1 MFKKKKCPRC
11 GREVKDEWDFCPYC
25 GYPLKEKYRVEEKF
39 FEEFD
44 DFGSFEKVFERMEK
58 EFEEMFKMP
67 IFKIPRIKISSPGV
81 SGISITIHSGTGM
94 KPRIEVKTYG
104 DYKKL
109 EPEIKKRLGIK
120 VPVEEAEE
128 SEEKEVEYEPPK
140 TTEEP
145 EAKVSKEGK
154 KTIIEIKLPD
164 VEREED
170 IEVKRFEQSIEIRA
184 RAKDKLYFKLLPI
197 TGEIINKSFKDGV
210 LKIEIEG

>member
-11 GREVKDEWDFCPYC
+11 NKEVKENWEFCPYC
-25 GYPLKEKYRVEEKF
+25 GYPLKEKYRSEETF
-39 FEEFD
+39 FEDFEDFD
-44 DFGSFEKVFERMEK
+44 RIVERMER

-67 IFKIPRIKISSPGV
+67 TFKIPRIKISSPGF

-94 KPRIEVKTYG
+94 KPKVEVKTYG

-109 EPEIKKRLGIK
+109 EPEIKRRLGVN
-120 VPVEEAEE
+120 VPIEEVEEERE
-128 SEEKEVEYEPPK
+128 TEYKPPK

-145 EAKVSKEGK
+145 EAKVIREGNR
-154 KTIIEIKLPD
+154 TIIEIKLPD

-170 IEVKRFEQSIEIRA
+170 INVKKLEQSIEIRA

-197 TGEIINKSFKDGV
+197 SGEIVGKSFKDGV
-210 LKIEIEG
+210 LKIEIER